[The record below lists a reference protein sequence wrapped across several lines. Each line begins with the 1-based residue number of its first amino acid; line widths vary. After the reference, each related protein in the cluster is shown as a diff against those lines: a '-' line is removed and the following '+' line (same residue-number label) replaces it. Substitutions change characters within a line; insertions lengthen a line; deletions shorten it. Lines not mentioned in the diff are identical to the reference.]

1 MEEKIKRPP
10 SVRIAQI
17 LLMANVVILLLYTS
31 LRLIPLL
38 SGSKF
43 PWLIALFSLINLS
56 LVVIYLA
63 AYSGVSSRKIYG
75 RWLAVILFS
84 LNCAYSVYVFARIA
98 IDETYQ
104 SKLMSRTTAVAFG
117 SIVISLMLFLVCRL
131 AFGSAANA
139 FFAKPTPD
147 E

>member
-1 MEEKIKRPP
+1 
-10 SVRIAQI
+10 
-17 LLMANVVILLLYTS
+17 

-84 LNCAYSVYVFARIA
+84 LNCAYSVYAFARIA
-98 IDETYQ
+98 IDDQ